1 MQELVLFPRMT
12 EKRKAQLFTAVHQ
25 LKMASKYHTRKTSC
39 LEGAAIAKIVYKQ
52 ISNDEPDLQ
61 CFN

>member
-1 MQELVLFPRMT
+1 MT

-25 LKMASKYHTRKTSC
+25 LKMASKYHMRKTSC